1 MRYEII
7 DLGNGP
13 RRHSVYDMP
22 VVHPANYW
30 ANVTDVPCPM
40 CKAGTNRLHEAGYVP
55 GSRLCDNCGR
65 YFQAKGSVRDGITL
79 VRDSRFDE
87 PIYKKRVGA

>member
-22 VVHPANYW
+22 VVHPADYS

-40 CKAGTNRLHEAGYVP
+40 CKAGTIRGCATTAADT
-55 GSRLCDNCGR
+55 SRPRAQSGT
-65 YFQAKGSVRDGITL
+65 V
-79 VRDSRFDE
+79 
-87 PIYKKRVGA
+87 